1 METKKLKIA
10 VVGCGRVSRTAHYP
24 ALLENP
30 HYDFVAV
37 CDIDRQRAD
46 EWGQKNQVRSY
57 YRLEELLDKEAIDL
71 VSICVPNG
79 LHPRLGITAAQRGVH
94 VICEKPLAMTLAEAD
109 ELIDCC
115 ESNNV
120 FLFTILQNR
129 FNKTNALLKKAVDKG
144 RFGQIFSCNV
154 TLKWRRELN
163 YYLEDHK
170 WRSRRD
176 LSGGVF
182 TNQAVHYIDMMQ
194 WLVGA
199 PPETTY
205 AKMATAVHPV
215 EVETHGSAIIK
226 FKNGVIGSLD
236 LTNLTYPADTEGSIT
251 LMGEKG
257 MVKIGGKSMNKII
270 DWTFADDDPDDKLV
284 HEAETNPP
292 TVYGYG
298 HVDFYQRVARF
309 ILFGEGEAEIP
320 DGREGRK
327 SVALLEAIYLSDK
340 LSTEVRFPLGKR

>member
-1 METKKLKIA
+1 MQKEKLNIA

-30 HYDFVAV
+30 HYELRAV

-46 EWGQKNQVRSY
+46 EWGKKNKVNRY
-57 YRLEELLDKEAIDL
+57 YRLEDLLNQEELDL

-79 LHPRLGITAAQRGVH
+79 LHPRLGMAIAKRGIH
-94 VICEKPLAMTLAEAD
+94 VICEKPLAMSLSEAD

-115 ESNNV
+115 DENNV

-129 FNKTNALLKKAVDKG
+129 FNRTNALLKEAVDKR
-144 RFGQIFSCNV
+144 RFGQIFSCNITV
-154 TLKWRRELN
+154 KWRREIS
-163 YYLEDHK
+163 YYMEDRK

-176 LSGGVF
+176 LAGGVF

-194 WLVGA
+194 WLIGV
-199 PPETTY
+199 PPESVY
-205 AKMATAVHPV
+205 AKMATSIHPV
-215 EVETHGSAIIK
+215 EVETHGAAIIK
-226 FKNGVIGSLD
+226 FKNGVIGTLD

-251 LMGEKG
+251 IMGEKG
-257 MVKIGGKSMNKII
+257 TVKIGGKSMNKII
-270 DWTFADDDPDDKLV
+270 DWTFADEDPADLHIK
-284 HEAETNPP
+284 EAESNPP

-298 HVDFYQRVARF
+298 HADFYQRVAQF
-309 ILFGEGEAEIP
+309 ILFGEGEEEIT
-320 DGREGRK
+320 DGREGRR

-340 LSTEVRFPLGKR
+340 LSAEVRFPLGKR